1 MQKALN
7 GAIGLQNDLVGL
19 EKDVDE
25 KESMNAVLVSMEE
38 PWGKEEALETKLA
51 DTIAAVCAFHNSSIA
66 EAVQIHQRILQGAEE
81 SEIIVA
87 NSQLLLTETYFKWC
101 TTAKRYRAQLE

>member
-66 EAVQIHQRILQGAEE
+66 EAGAEE